1 MFFTPKQ
8 SRITESS
15 GSGELAQSPRKG
27 PNLSDRI
34 FSSTAR
40 EAFVRLS
47 DIRRGLW
54 EISRKRKRARL
65 IHLRISQE
73 LN

>member
-1 MFFTPKQ
+1 MFDTPKR

-15 GSGELAQSPRKG
+15 GSSELAQGPRKS
-27 PNLSDRI
+27 PNLSDRY
-34 FSSTAR
+34 FGCGPR